1 MRTTTF
7 RRKPFLL
14 GAGLTFLAGFAAATT
29 LHNFDNAPLVTTFA
43 ATGATV
49 TVTNVAGASGN
60 AMKLAFDL
68 TAGDYAGVGLSV
80 QGYDFTALGATALR
94 FQYRMTG
101 PAQNIEV
108 LLVDGDDANDGLSDR
123 RQAVFAPTVDGAWH
137 TATLFQ
143 ANFSGV
149 QNNGNGSFNWREISQ
164 IIFVVARGG
173 GANGTGALHL
183 DNVEFVSG
191 GTTVQV
197 LDNFSYDTADVYFIA
212 GSQDPGTPFPFSV
225 ETDNTVP
232 GAPAGNRVGRLD
244 YTLSPANNFSFLVRA
259 LNANLLAE
267 PRLHFLCQGAG
278 ANANLEIKL
287 VDIDNTYYIRRLSDF
302 TDTAGRWRTLSLPP
316 TSFEFNGL
324 GADALLNL
332 KRIKAIEFVLARG
345 ESSSGTFLIDSLETR
360 APTPIDKQNL
370 GTVLTAVA
378 TPINPFSP
386 NGDDRKDNF
395 FVNYTLDEP
404 ARVVFRVF
412 GLHGNPVRAV
422 DVGSV
427 TAGAQSILWDGRGD
441 DGRMVLNGMYFFTL
455 EVEGASGKETFR
467 HVVGVVK

>member
-7 RRKPFLL
+7 RRKAFLL

-60 AMKLAFDL
+60 AMQLAFDL
-68 TAGDYAGVGLSV
+68 TAGDYAGVRLGV
-80 QGYDFTALGATALR
+80 QGYDFAALGATAVR

-108 LLVDGDDANDGLSDR
+108 LLVDGDDPDDNLCDR
-123 RQAVFAPTVDGAWH
+123 KFYSFAATVDGAWH
-137 TATLFQ
+137 TVTVPQ
-143 ANFSGV
+143 GSFSN
-149 QNNGNGSFNWREISQ
+149 QFNGNSSFNWREVAQ
-164 IIFVVARGG
+164 FLLNVARGG
-173 GANGTGALHL
+173 GGNGTGSVFF
-183 DNVEFVSG
+183 DNVEFVNG

-197 LDNFSYDTADVYFIA
+197 LDDFSFDKDDVYYA
-212 GSQDPGTPFPFSV
+212 GWSQDPGTPFPLSIEV
-225 ETDNTVP
+225 DNTVP
-232 GAPAGNRVGRLD
+232 GAPAGNRVGRMD
-244 YTLSPANNFSFLVRA
+244 YTLSGTSDFGGFVRA

-267 PRLHFLCQGAG
+267 PRLRLLCQGSG

-302 TDTAGRWRTLSLPP
+302 TDTAGKWRTLSLPP

-360 APTPIDKQNL
+360 APTPIDKTNL

-386 NGDDRKDNF
+386 NGDDRKDDF
-395 FVNYTLDEP
+395 FVNYTLGEA

-412 GLHGNPVRAV
+412 GLHGAPVRTIEVGAAV
-422 DVGSV
+422 
-427 TAGAQSILWDGRGD
+427 AGAQSLIWDGLGD
-441 DGRMVLNGMYFFTL
+441 DGRAAQNGMYFFTL
-455 EVEGASGKETFR
+455 EAEGASGKETFR
-467 HVVGVVK
+467 HVVGVVR

>member
-1 MRTTTF
+1 MRTMTF
-7 RRKPFLL
+7 RRKKFLL
-14 GAGLTFLAGFAAATT
+14 SAVPTLLAGLAAATT
-29 LHNFDNAPLVTTFA
+29 LHNFDNAPLVTPFA

-49 TVTNVAGASGN
+49 TVSSVAGASGN
-60 AMKLAFDL
+60 AMQLAFDL
-68 TAGDYAGVGLSV
+68 TGGDYAGVSLGV

-108 LLVDGDDANDGLSDR
+108 LLVDGDDPDDNLCDR
-123 RQAVFAPTVDGAWH
+123 KFYSFAATVDDSWH
-137 TATLFQ
+137 TVTVPA
-143 ANFSGV
+143 ASFSN
-149 QNNGNGSFNWREISQ
+149 QPNGNNNFNWREVSQ
-164 IIFVVARGG
+164 FLLNVARGG
-173 GANGTGALHL
+173 GGNGTGTVFF
-183 DNVEFVSG
+183 DNVEFVNG

-197 LDNFSYDTADVYFIA
+197 LDNFSFDKADVYYLEW
-212 GSQDPGTPFPFSV
+212 SQDPGTPFPFSIEV
-225 ETDNTVP
+225 NDSVP
-232 GAPAGNRVGRLD
+232 GATAGNRVGRMD
-244 YTLSPANNFSFLVRA
+244 YTLNGASDFGGFVRA
-259 LNANLLAE
+259 LNANLVAE
-267 PRLHFLCQGAG
+267 PRLRFVCRGTG

-302 TDTAGRWRTLSLPP
+302 TDTAGKWRSLSLPP

-324 GADALLNL
+324 GTDALLNL
-332 KRIKAIEFVLARG
+332 KRIKTIEFVIARG
-345 ESSSGTFLIDSLETR
+345 ESDSGTFQIDSLETR

-386 NGDDRKDNF
+386 NGDDSKDEF
-395 FVNYTLDEP
+395 FVNYTLGEA

-412 GLHGNPVRAV
+412 GLHGNPVRTV
-422 DVGSV
+422 DVGSA

-441 DGRMVLNGMYFFTL
+441 DGRAVQNGMYFFTL
-455 EVEGASGKETFR
+455 EAEGASGKETFR

>member
-1 MRTTTF
+1 MRTMTF
-7 RRKPFLL
+7 RRKKFLL
-14 GAGLTFLAGFAAATT
+14 SAVPTLLAGLAAATT

-49 TVTNVAGASGN
+49 TVSNVAGASGN
-60 AMKLAFDL
+60 AMQLAFDL
-68 TAGDYAGVGLSV
+68 TAGDYAGIRLGV

-108 LLVDGDDANDGLSDR
+108 LLVDGDDPNDGDSDR

-164 IIFVVARGG
+164 IIFVVSRGG
-173 GANGTGALHL
+173 GANGTGTLYL
-183 DNVEFVSG
+183 DNVEFVNG

-197 LDNFSYDTADVYFIA
+197 LDNFSFDKGDVYYLEW
-212 GSQDPGTPFPFSV
+212 SQDPGTPFPLSI
-225 ETDNTVP
+225 EADDTVP
-232 GAPAGNRVGRLD
+232 GGTAGNRVGRMD
-244 YTLSPANNFSFLVRA
+244 YTLNGASDFGGFVRA

-267 PRLHFLCQGAG
+267 PRLRFLCRGTG

-287 VDIDNTYYIRRLSDF
+287 IDVDDTFYIRRLSDF
-302 TDTAGRWRTLSLPP
+302 TDTAGKWRTLSLPP

-324 GADALLNL
+324 GSDALLNL
-332 KRIKAIEFVLARG
+332 RRLKGIEFVIARG
-345 ESSSGTFLIDSLETR
+345 ESDSGIFQIDSLETR

-386 NGDDRKDNF
+386 NGDDSKDEF
-395 FVNYTLDEP
+395 FVNYTLGEA

-412 GLHGNPVRAV
+412 GLHGNPVRTV
-422 DVGSV
+422 DVGSA

-441 DGRMVLNGMYFFTL
+441 DGRAVQNGMYFFTL
-455 EVEGASGKETFR
+455 EAEGASGKETFR

>member
-14 GAGLTFLAGFAAATT
+14 GAGLTFLAGVAAATT
-29 LHNFDNAPLVTTFA
+29 LHNFDNLPLGTTFA
-43 ATGATV
+43 DTGASVTVSSATGS
-49 TVTNVAGASGN
+49 SGN
-60 AMKLAFDL
+60 AMQLAFDL
-68 TAGDYAGVGLSV
+68 TAGEYAGVSLGV
-80 QGYDFTALGATALR
+80 QGYDFTALGATAVR

-108 LLVDGDDANDGLSDR
+108 LLVDGDDADDGASDR
-123 RQAVFAPTVDGAWH
+123 RQAVFSPTVDGAWH

-149 QNNGNGSFNWREISQ
+149 QNNGNAVFNWREISQ
-164 IIFVVARGG
+164 IIFVIARGG
-173 GANGTGALHL
+173 GANGAGTLYL
-183 DNVEFVSG
+183 DNVEFVNG

-197 LDNFSYDTADVYFIA
+197 LDDFSFDKDDVYYLEW
-212 GSQDPGTPFPFSV
+212 SQDPGTPFPLSIEV
-225 ETDNTVP
+225 DDTVP
-232 GAPAGNRVGRLD
+232 GGTAGNRVGRMD
-244 YTLSPANNFSFLVRA
+244 YTLSGVSDFGGFVRA

-267 PRLHFLCQGAG
+267 PRLRFLCQGSG

-302 TDTAGRWRTLSLPP
+302 TDTAGKWRTLSLPP

-332 KRIKAIEFVLARG
+332 KRIKSIEFVLARG
-345 ESSSGTFLIDSLETR
+345 ESTSGTFLIDSLETR

-370 GTVLTAVA
+370 GTVLTSVA

-386 NGDDRKDNF
+386 NGDDRKDDF
-395 FVNYTLDEP
+395 FVNYTLGEA

-412 GLHGNPVRAV
+412 GLHGTPVRTIDIGSAV
-422 DVGSV
+422 AGS
-427 TAGAQSILWDGRGD
+427 QSVIWDGLAD
-441 DGRMVLNGMYFFTL
+441 DGRVVQNGMYFFTL
-455 EVEGASGKETFR
+455 EADGASGKETFR
-467 HVVGVVK
+467 HVVGVVR

>member
-149 QNNGNGSFNWREISQ
+149 QNNGNANFNWREISQ

-183 DNVEFVSG
+183 DNVEFVNG

-197 LDNFSYDTADVYFIA
+197 LDNFSFDKDDVYYLEW
-212 GSQDPGTPFPFSV
+212 SQDPGTPFPLSIEV
-225 ETDNTVP
+225 DNTVP
-232 GAPAGNRVGRLD
+232 GAPAGNRVGRIG
-244 YTLSPANNFSFLVRA
+244 YTLSGASNFGGIVRA

-360 APTPIDKQNL
+360 ASTPIDKTNL

-386 NGDDRKDNF
+386 NGDGRKDDF
-395 FVNYTLDEP
+395 FVNYTLGEA

-412 GLHGNPVRAV
+412 GLHGAPVRTIEVGTAAV
-422 DVGSV
+422 G
-427 TAGAQSILWDGRGD
+427 GQSLIWDGLGD
-441 DGRMVLNGMYFFTL
+441 DGRTAQNGMYFFTL
-455 EVEGASGKETFR
+455 EAEGASGKETFR
-467 HVVGVVK
+467 HVVGVVR